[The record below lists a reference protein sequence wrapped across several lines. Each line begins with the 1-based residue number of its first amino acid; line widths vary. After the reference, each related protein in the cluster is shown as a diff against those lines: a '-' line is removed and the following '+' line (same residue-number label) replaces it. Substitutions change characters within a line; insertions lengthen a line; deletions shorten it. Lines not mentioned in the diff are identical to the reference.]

1 MFVFLLIWVENN
13 FVTIKALK
21 GNEMMNRRDFAGIVS
36 LAATGVAGLA
46 LSAPAVAQ
54 TAHGS
59 TFDRVRSSKKLRVAG
74 IVGTEPYYHKDIAT
88 GQWSGF
94 CMSMAQDLAK
104 SLEAELEI
112 KETTWG
118 NAVMDLQS
126 NKIDIMFGLS
136 PTPSRALVVEFTRP
150 IMQNTFTL
158 IAKSGLTAKTW
169 AELNKPEFRV
179 AVDIGSTHDLFA
191 RRVLPKATLIALKT
205 PDEATIAV
213 QTGRADAVIQ
223 VAMLSLVT
231 VKKNPAIGK
240 IIVPGPIVQQP
251 TCAGVRAED
260 SPRFRTFVDNWL
272 EYNRSSGVMNGWITD
287 SLELVGIKK
296 SDIPAGIQF

>member
-1 MFVFLLIWVENN
+1 MFR
-13 FVTIKALK
+13 
-21 GNEMMNRRDFAGIVS
+21 RRDFAGLIGMAAAGA
-36 LAATGVAGLA
+36 AATALA
-46 LSAPAVAQ
+46 TPAIAQQSAA
-54 TAHGS
+54 S
-59 TFDRVRSSKKLRVAG
+59 TFDRIRSSKKLRVAG
-74 IVGTEPYYHKDIAT
+74 IVGTEPYYHKNIAT
-88 GQWSGF
+88 GEWSGF

-112 KETTWG
+112 SETTWG
-118 NAVMDLQS
+118 NAVLDLQS

-158 IAKSGLTAKTW
+158 IAKPGLEPQSW
-169 AELNKPEFRV
+169 EELNKPEIRI

-191 RRVLPKATLIALKT
+191 RRFLPNATLVALKT
-205 PDEATIAV
+205 PDEATLSV

-231 VKKNPAIGK
+231 VKKNPNVGK
-240 IIVPGPIVQQP
+240 IVVPGPIVRQP

-260 SPRFRTFVDNWL
+260 SARFRTFVDNWL
-272 EYNRSSGVMNGWITD
+272 EYNRSSGVITNWITS
-287 SLELVGIKK
+287 SLELVGVQKQ
-296 SDIPAGIQF
+296 DIPADIQF